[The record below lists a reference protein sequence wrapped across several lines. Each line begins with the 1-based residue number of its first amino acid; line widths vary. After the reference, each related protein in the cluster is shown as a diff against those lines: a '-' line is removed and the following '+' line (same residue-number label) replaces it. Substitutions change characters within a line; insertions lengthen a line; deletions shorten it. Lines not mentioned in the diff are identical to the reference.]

1 MRRPVPYLPTR
12 SDVIGNCWYNPP
24 PNQTTWATK
33 SNLTAYHCLP
43 ILRVF
48 RHIPG
53 DDGQASEMI
62 KYRIGEICRG
72 PGLIWTYILLHWCA
86 REGLTAVLWYATIL
100 PLTQLA
106 ENSCS
111 FEAACT
117 FSWPHF
123 VLHGSWDRGGISC
136 ITVALPLCVFLWF
149 HLYSLHYRGPSVWL
163 GTTHSLTCQITSA

>member
-1 MRRPVPYLPTR
+1 MCRLVPYLPTR

-24 PNQTTWATK
+24 PDQTTWATK

-43 ILRVF
+43 ILNVS
-48 RHIPG
+48 RHMV
-53 DDGQASEMI
+53 MI
-62 KYRIGEICRG
+62 GRRQKWLSIELERYAEVLALFEHTYFCIDARGRGWWRCFGRPPSCRS
-72 PGLIWTYILLHWCA
+72 
-86 REGLTAVLWYATIL
+86 
-100 PLTQLA
+100 TQLA

-123 VLHGSWDRGGISC
+123 VLRGCWDRGGISC
-136 ITVALPLCVFLWF
+136 ITVALSLCVFLWF

-163 GTTHSLTCQITSA
+163 GTTHSLTCQITSV